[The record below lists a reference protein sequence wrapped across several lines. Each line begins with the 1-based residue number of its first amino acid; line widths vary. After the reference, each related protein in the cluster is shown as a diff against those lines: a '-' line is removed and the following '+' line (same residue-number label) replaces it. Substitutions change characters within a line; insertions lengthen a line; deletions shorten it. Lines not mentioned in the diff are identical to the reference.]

1 MKFAVIDLETT
12 GGAPRNNKIIEIAI
26 VLSDGECVIDT
37 FHSLVNP
44 EMSIPPFI
52 TQMTGI
58 HDVMVEKA
66 PRFYEIARRVVEL
79 TNGTI
84 MVAHNAQFDYG
95 FLREEFRQ
103 LGYHFHLPTLCT
115 LRLSRHY
122 FPHLPSHSLES
133 LIRHFGIQVKH
144 RHRALDDAL
153 ATAQIFH
160 TILRRERFHTKPK
173 HVLLRLQQI
182 CRIPHRITPD
192 QLDRLPKACGVYI
205 FKDHHERILY
215 IGKSKNLRQRI
226 RSHFRIQN
234 PKHALLFQN
243 VAKIDCALTGNELL
257 ALLLERELILKHRPS
272 YNVLHKAPNSDYAL
286 IFQKKNL
293 WDGQLRIV
301 SFPDE
306 IPPSAQILRYF
317 KTRRSAQ
324 AYLARICTTY
334 KLCTSQ
340 LQLEH
345 LLKIC
350 PLHGHQCD
358 RDISSTRD
366 NEHLHNLERALQDIQ
381 ITFREDFILDVEG
394 RSSEERAAIYVSD
407 GYVRGWRYY
416 HTIDRRFTSDLFTL
430 THPAAANVVLLQY
443 LKHSR
448 NIERQPFHPQ
458 YPLNETTQSSR

>member
-26 VLSDGECVIDT
+26 VLSDGERVIDT
-37 FHSLVNP
+37 FHSLVHP

-58 HDVMVEKA
+58 HDRMVESA
-66 PRFYEIARRVVEL
+66 PRFYQIARRVVEL
-79 TNGTI
+79 TEDTV

-95 FLREEFRQ
+95 FLKEEFRQ

-133 LIRHFGIQVKH
+133 LIRSFGIRVQH

-160 TILRRERFHTKPK
+160 AILKRERFHTEPK
-173 HVLLRLQQI
+173 RVLTRLQQI
-182 CRIPHRITPD
+182 CRIPHRISTD
-192 QLDRLPKACGVYI
+192 QLDQLPKACGVYI
-205 FKDHHERILY
+205 FKDRHNRILY

-234 PKHALLFQN
+234 PRHALLFQN

-257 ALLLERELILKHRPS
+257 ALLLERELILKHRPA

-286 IFQKKNL
+286 VFQKKNL
-293 WDGQLRIV
+293 WDGQLRIA

-306 IPPSAQILRYF
+306 IPPAGQILRYF

-324 AYLARICTTY
+324 SYLAHICTAY
-334 KLCTSQ
+334 KLCTNH
-340 LQLEH
+340 LQLGH

-350 PLHGHQCD
+350 PLHGHRCKKD
-358 RDISSTRD
+358 TSTARD
-366 NEHLHNLERALQDIQ
+366 NEHLQNLERALQDIQ
-381 ITFREDFILDVEG
+381 TSFREDFVLDLPG
-394 RSSEERAAIYVSD
+394 RSSEERAVVYIRD

-416 HTIDRRFTSDLFTL
+416 HAADRHFTSDLFTL
-430 THPAAANVVLLQY
+430 THPTAANVVLLQF
-443 LKHSR
+443 LKHAKG
-448 NIERQPFHPQ
+448 IERHPFHPE
-458 YPLNETTQSSR
+458 YPLNETAQSTR